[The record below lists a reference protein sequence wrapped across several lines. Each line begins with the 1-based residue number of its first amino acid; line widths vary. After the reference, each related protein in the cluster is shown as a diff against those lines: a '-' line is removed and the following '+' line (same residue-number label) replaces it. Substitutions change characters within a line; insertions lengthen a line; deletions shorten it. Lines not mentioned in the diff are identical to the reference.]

1 MGVDTKLR
9 LNGRVEPESI
19 LLWVKTFIDPNA
31 VLLTRKTVYEDS
43 IITRWKTQ
51 GLIKESYGEDPPFYT
66 FSQIF
71 FTLNG
76 KSNTLSIHY
85 TNINVWENL
94 EIYKAEGLE
103 RMVKSETTDL
113 SIYYSKD
120 NLKFCTDL
128 IKDFGGWIDYNDCDE
143 EPFVYIGK
151 GMVAP
156 QKIRHVTM
164 EDVYKA
170 FGEIVIIDNI

>member
-1 MGVDTKLR
+1 M
-9 LNGRVEPESI
+9 
-19 LLWVKTFIDPNA
+19 
-31 VLLTRKTVYEDS
+31 
-43 IITRWKTQ
+43 
-51 GLIKESYGEDPPFYT
+51 
-66 FSQIF
+66 
-71 FTLNG
+71 
-76 KSNTLSIHY
+76 
-85 TNINVWENL
+85 WENL

-113 SIYYSKD
+113 SVYYSED

-128 IKDFGGWIDYNDCDE
+128 IKDFGGWIDYNDSDE